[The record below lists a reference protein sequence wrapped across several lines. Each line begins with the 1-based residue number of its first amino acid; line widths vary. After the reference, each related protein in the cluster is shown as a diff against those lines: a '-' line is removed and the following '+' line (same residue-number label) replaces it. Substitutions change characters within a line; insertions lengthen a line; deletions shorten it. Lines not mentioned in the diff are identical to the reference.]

1 LRTLRSNVIDAR
13 LDFADAIADPATVGF
28 QFLFARPANPDS
40 SGIPAPSS
48 SATTTFSALARHGG
62 TAASEAREHVVQL
75 RQLHLQLTFAA
86 PSVARED
93 IQNQLSPVND
103 PPLGGF
109 FNVALL
115 NRGKIAI
122 ENDQRSLVCGG
133 FGADLIEFAAA
144 NQSSGI
150 GDVTYLE

>member
-1 LRTLRSNVIDAR
+1 M
-13 LDFADAIADPATVGF
+13 
-28 QFLFARPANPDS
+28 
-40 SGIPAPSS
+40 
-48 SATTTFSALARHGG
+48 
-62 TAASEAREHVVQL
+62 
-75 RQLHLQLTFAA
+75 
-86 PSVARED
+86 ARED

-133 FGADLIEFAAA
+133 FGADFIEFAAA